1 MIEYR
6 KWITRRMLQEEPSS
20 LFVFG
25 DNMLHQGLGGQAREM
40 RGEPNAVGIPTKW
53 IPSMQAHAFFK
64 DQDLFPWLE
73 EVMPAFQRLMRASR
87 AGIKIVWPAD
97 GIGTGRAR
105 LERSA
110 PAIWNVIEAVRRGL
124 E

>member
-6 KWITRRMLQEEPSS
+6 KFIKREMLQKEQFS

-73 EVMPAFQRLMRASR
+73 EAMSAFQRLTRKSR
-87 AGIKIVWPAD
+87 LGTKIIWPAD

-105 LERSA
+105 LEQSA